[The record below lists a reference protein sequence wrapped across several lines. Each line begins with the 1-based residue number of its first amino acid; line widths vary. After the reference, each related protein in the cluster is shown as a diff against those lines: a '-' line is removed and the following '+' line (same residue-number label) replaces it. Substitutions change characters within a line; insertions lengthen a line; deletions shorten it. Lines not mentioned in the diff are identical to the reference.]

1 MYHIEKNNFLM
12 GIGALEVKKATTAH
26 VDELAMLFNEYRMF
40 YKKTS
45 DFEKAKLFLHERLK
59 RNESEIFVSFCGT
72 TMTGFIQLYPLFSSV
87 RMKNLWV
94 LNDLYVHEKFRGQ
107 GISISLIDRAK
118 ALCRESGAC
127 GFMLE
132 TAKANV
138 VGNRLYQ
145 KVGLTEDREYVVY
158 TWEV

>member
-1 MYHIEKNNFLM
+1 ME
-12 GIGALEVKKATTAH
+12 EVEIRKATTAN
-26 VDELAMLFNEYRMF
+26 VDELAALFNEYRVF
-40 YKKTS
+40 YKKES
-45 DFEKAKLFLHERLK
+45 DFEKAKLFLYERLLK
-59 RNESEIFVSFCGT
+59 NESEIFISFRGT
-72 TMTGFIQLYPLFSSV
+72 IMTGFIQLYPLFSSI

-107 GISISLIDRAK
+107 GFSIALIDRAK

-138 VGNRLYQ
+138 IGNRLYQ
-145 KVGLTEDREYVVY
+145 KIGLAQDREHVVY

>member
-1 MYHIEKNNFLM
+1 ME
-12 GIGALEVKKATTAH
+12 EVEIRKATTAN
-26 VDELAMLFNEYRMF
+26 VDELAALFNEYRVF
-40 YKKTS
+40 YKKEF
-45 DFEKAKLFLHERLK
+45 DFEKAKLFLYERLMK
-59 RNESEIFVSFCGT
+59 NESEIFISFRGT
-72 TMTGFIQLYPLFSSV
+72 IMTGFIQLYPLFSSI

-107 GISISLIDRAK
+107 GFSIALIDRAK

-138 VGNRLYQ
+138 IGNRLYQ
-145 KVGLTEDREYVVY
+145 KVGLAQDREHVVY

>member
-1 MYHIEKNNFLM
+1 MVAE
-12 GIGALEVKKATTAH
+12 EVRKATTEH
-26 VDELAMLFNEYRMF
+26 LDELANLFNEYRVF
-40 YKKTS
+40 YKKQS
-45 DFEKAKLFLHERLK
+45 DFGKAKLFLHERLIK
-59 RNESEIFVSFCGT
+59 NESEIFVSFCGT
-72 TMTGFIQLYPLFSSV
+72 TMTGFIQLYPLFSSI

-94 LNDLYVHEKFRGQ
+94 LNDLFVHEKFRGQ
-107 GISISLIDRAK
+107 GFSIALIARAK

-138 VGNRLYQ
+138 IGNRLYQ
-145 KVGLTEDREYVVY
+145 RVGLTLDKENVVY

>member
-1 MYHIEKNNFLM
+1 M
-12 GIGALEVKKATTAH
+12 GIAAVEIKKATTAN
-26 VDELAMLFNEYRMF
+26 VDELAILFNEYRVF
-40 YKKTS
+40 YKMKS
-45 DFEKAKLFLHERLK
+45 DFEKAKLFLHERLMK
-59 RNESEIFVSFCGT
+59 NESEIFVSFHGA
-72 TMTGFIQLYPLFSSV
+72 TMTGFVQLYPLFSSV

-94 LNDLYVHEKFRGQ
+94 LNDLYVREKFRGQ
-107 GISISLIDRAK
+107 GFSIALINRAK

-145 KVGLTEDREYVVY
+145 KVGLTQDREHVVY
-158 TWEV
+158 TWEE